1 MPKIGLA
8 LQTVSPVGLEMVQK
22 PRFKPACG
30 SVLLGKRASQAVQAV
45 CDV

>member
-8 LQTVSPVGLEMVQK
+8 LQTVSPVGLEK